1 MILRGA
7 LLGLVCWAVS
17 ASLQASTPEPHG
29 QSAQRELWSSL
40 ALELSRPPA
49 LQPSSHSAKRE
60 LSSSLALELS
70 SPPAHKP
77 SGHSAKREP
86 SSPQPPKA
94 LWRLPSEAITL
105 GPWTFSGLYGAT
117 FNQTF
122 LRQWNAG
129 GQNSLNTGFIL
140 RQSADYARDKWSATH
155 LLDAAYG
162 LNFQEG
168 IVRKMDDKLEYN
180 LRVDHLISGQP
191 LWKLSGFGSL
201 KSQWYKGFAKPDDPD
216 TAYVSRFL
224 APGYALAGLGLTHKD
239 DFVEFYFSPVTAK
252 YTVVL
257 DPRLQAQGLFG
268 LSPGQALR
276 QEMGAYMNMRFKRN
290 FPNKLAVDL
299 RTNLFGNYLA
309 TPFSIDVDADILLVY
324 KATNYLSITLR
335 TQGIFDRDIA
345 VRDSN
350 GDGKV
355 DAPGI
360 QLKQLSGVGLTY
372 NFGSIK

>member
-1 MILRGA
+1 MIRRGA

-17 ASLQASTPEPHG
+17 ASLQASTPEP
-29 QSAQRELWSSL
+29 SS
-40 ALELSRPPA
+40 
-49 LQPSSHSAKRE
+49 Q
-60 LSSSLALELS
+60 
-70 SPPAHKP
+70 
-77 SGHSAKREP
+77 SAKREP
-86 SSPQPPKA
+86 SSSPALQPSSPQPPKP
-94 LWRLPSEAITL
+94 LWRLPSEAITV

-168 IVRKMDDKLEYN
+168 IVRKIDDKLEYN

-191 LWKLSGFGSL
+191 MWKLSGFGSL
-201 KSQWYKGFAKPDDPD
+201 KSQWYKGFAKPGDPD

-224 APGYALAGLGLTHKD
+224 APGYALAGIGLTHKD
-239 DFVEFYFSPVTAK
+239 AFLEFYFSPVTAK

-309 TPFSIDVDADILLVY
+309 SPFSIDVDADILLVY
-324 KATNYLSITLR
+324 KATNHLSITLR

-355 DAPGI
+355 DTPGI

>member
-1 MILRGA
+1 MGPTTGSLRGSLSRCRRPGCRPRALGQHAHAAERRSTKGIEESPLGGHGKLGSAPRGTRSYFRRPRTHTRKPSRHPGHSPILICQKGMIRRGA

-17 ASLQASTPEPHG
+17 ASLQASTPEPYS
-29 QSAQRELWSSL
+29 Q
-40 ALELSRPPA
+40 
-49 LQPSSHSAKRE
+49 
-60 LSSSLALELS
+60 
-70 SPPAHKP
+70 
-77 SGHSAKREP
+77 SAKREP
-86 SSPQPPKA
+86 SSSLALPPSSPQPPKP
-94 LWRLPSEAITL
+94 LWRLPSEAITV
-105 GPWTFSGLYGAT
+105 GPWIFSGLYGAT

-140 RQSADYARDKWSATH
+140 RQSADYARDKWSATN

-168 IVRKMDDKLEYN
+168 IVRKIDDKLEYN

-191 LWKLSGFGSL
+191 MWKLSGFGSL
-201 KSQWYKGFAKPDDPD
+201 KSQWYKGFAKPGDPD

-224 APGYALAGLGLTHKD
+224 APGYALAGIGLTHKD
-239 DFVEFYFSPVTAK
+239 AFLEFYFSPVTTK

-309 TPFSIDVDADILLVY
+309 SPFSIDVDADILLVY
-324 KATNYLSITLR
+324 KATNHL
-335 TQGIFDRDIA
+335 
-345 VRDSN
+345 
-350 GDGKV
+350 
-355 DAPGI
+355 
-360 QLKQLSGVGLTY
+360 
-372 NFGSIK
+372 

>member
-1 MILRGA
+1 MIRREA
-7 LLGLVCWAVS
+7 LLGLICWAVS
-17 ASLQASTPEPHG
+17 ASLQASTPEPHR
-29 QSAQRELWSSL
+29 QSAQ
-40 ALELSRPPA
+40 
-49 LQPSSHSAKRE
+49 RE

-70 SPPAHKP
+70 SPPALQP

-117 FNQTF
+117 FNQTL

-140 RQSADYARDKWSATH
+140 RQSADYSRDKWSATH

-257 DPRLQAQGLFG
+257 DPPLQAQGLFG